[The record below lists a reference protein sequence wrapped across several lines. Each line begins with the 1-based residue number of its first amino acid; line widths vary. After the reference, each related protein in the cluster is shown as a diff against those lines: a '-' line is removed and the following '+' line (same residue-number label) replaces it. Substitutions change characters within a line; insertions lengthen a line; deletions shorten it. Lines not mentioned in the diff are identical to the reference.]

1 MRARLMIGLLGALS
15 ALGADKSLP
24 NQAGNAKLSLSGTAI
39 TDRAEITALMGVD
52 LGEGFIIVKIK
63 ASPQTL
69 APLRVGIDDFTLVS
83 RKDGEKSGA
92 MSPTAIAGSGA
103 MIVTAG
109 APQSGGGLGTRTN
122 PMGMPGGIPVP
133 GNGGGIGNTGRIE
146 SGMAEVRT
154 EQRKDEDPRL
164 AALEAKVLQDR
175 ETLDAVEGLLY
186 FNLEG
191 KLKPQN
197 LGLIYAGPA
206 GRLII
211 DFK

>member
-92 MSPTAIAGSGA
+92 SGSDTGAGVRSVATCGARSTATRAGRPSGLRRSTIVTSGSGRPC
-103 MIVTAG
+103 TR
-109 APQSGGGLGTRTN
+109 SGNARRRYL
-122 PMGMPGGIPVP
+122 P
-133 GNGGGIGNTGRIE
+133 
-146 SGMAEVRT
+146 SSAC
-154 EQRKDEDPRL
+154 
-164 AALEAKVLQDR
+164 
-175 ETLDAVEGLLY
+175 
-186 FNLEG
+186 
-191 KLKPQN
+191 
-197 LGLIYAGPA
+197 
-206 GRLII
+206 
-211 DFK
+211 